1 MKKKI
6 FFIALILLQGFV
18 VLSQVYI
25 PLESRAFSVD
35 SIASFSLANVGGSA
49 EHIDA
54 SSKSILVITF
64 LSPEC
69 PVCKNY
75 SGKLVEYKKKY
86 ADEVSF
92 VGIIPGSFEAND
104 VKEFQKTYMPSWTL
118 LRDTALQLTHYLH
131 GEVTPEV
138 LVIDNKDGVLIYKG
152 AIDDWM
158 VALGKTRNH
167 ISNHYL
173 DMAINNFINNKPA
186 IPFTKPVGCLIND
199 F

>member
-6 FFIALILLQGFV
+6 FFSILILSQGLFS
-18 VLSQVYI
+18 LSQVYVPSEKRAFKIDSISSI
-25 PLESRAFSVD
+25 PLLNIEGNVD
-35 SIASFSLANVGGSA
+35 YVDAGSK
-49 EHIDA
+49 D
-54 SSKSILVITF
+54 ILVVTF

-75 SGKLVEYKKKY
+75 SAKLMEYKSRY
-86 ADEVSF
+86 MDEATFIGLV
-92 VGIIPGSFEAND
+92 PGSFEAD
-104 VKEFQKTYMPSWTL
+104 EVKEFQEAYMPTWTL
-118 LRDTALQLTHYLH
+118 FRDTALQLTHYLH
-131 GEVTPEV
+131 GEVTPQV
-138 LVIDNKDGVLIYKG
+138 MVIDNKNGLLIYKG

-173 DMAINNFINNKPA
+173 EMAINNFINHKPA
-186 IPFTKPVGCLIND
+186 IPFTKPVGCIIND